1 VLEQMPALLALG
13 APSPASYLRLVPSH
27 WAGAYACWGLENREA
42 SVRLVAGLP
51 RVANAEFKS
60 FDLSANPYLVLG
72 GVIAAGLAGGGTL
85 PEEVEGDPAH
95 LADPPPRLPSSLDQA
110 VEAFS
115 ASTLLAEAMGEPLYE
130 AVRAVRRAESEQWA
144 GAAPE
149 ALIAATRWRY

>member
-1 VLEQMPALLALG
+1 
-13 APSPASYLRLVPSH
+13 
-27 WAGAYACWGLENREA
+27 
-42 SVRLVAGLP
+42 
-51 RVANAEFKS
+51 
-60 FDLSANPYLVLG
+60 
-72 GVIAAGLAGGGTL
+72 
-85 PEEVEGDPAH
+85 
-95 LADPPPRLPSSLDQA
+95 